1 MNIVVFIGLRRM
13 VMSNHYK
20 IIDIVLLSRLDKLVI
35 ISRKTCFIVFLDI
48 KVQTETTSE
57 NFYCLL
63 WQSHSSGLQHCF
75 KREI

>member
-1 MNIVVFIGLRRM
+1 MNIVVFIGLRSM

-20 IIDIVLLSRLDKLVI
+20 IIDIVLLSKLDELVI

-63 WQSHSSGLQHCF
+63 
-75 KREI
+75 